1 MANSNATQG
10 LPEDKEVAMLTGTTE
25 VKGGP
30 IAVAEAVAEVV
41 EEVAEEVVAE
51 AAPMVLRPVMV
62 PTRHLKPRIDN
73 SEDLLRPHTGVD
85 SLKSPPELSSTH
97 QLNFCQQKF
106 VG

>member
-1 MANSNATQG
+1 MAKGNATQG
-10 LPEDKEVAMLTGTTE
+10 LPEDKEVVMLTGMIE

-30 IAVAEAVAEVV
+30 TAVAEAVV
-41 EEVAEEVVAE
+41 EAAEEVVAE
-51 AAPMVLRPVMV
+51 AAAMVPRPVMLL
-62 PTRHLKPRIDN
+62 TRHLKPRIDN

-97 QLNFCQQKF
+97 QLNFCQQTF